1 MVLRSGVEVPHPP
14 PARHSGPLR
23 ERLSKYKYD
32 FQLLSQGWYS
42 LALGWMLCYV
52 GRHDYPGAPMP
63 DLKSLTPLRLPAAPC
78 LSVSPQSPEV
88 TLFLD
93 GELRERLERQ
103 RQIVAGGRA
112 AREFGV
118 VVDVAMVARIA
129 LIRGLERMEDGTGAG
144 TVAGAVAGTDNT
156 AESVSTDPVDHA
168 HQGPPAGESLSV
180 DYNEEGEIA
189 PPEGWNK
196 WNGTERIPSEQQEV
210 HDYYIGQGLWRY
222 WGKSGD
228 QIFTFYWSPKKSLSD
243 VVAYESVDV
252 SDRRIALQQTP
263 WGPGHILPKYWGL
276 SGG

>member
-1 MVLRSGVEVPHPP
+1 
-14 PARHSGPLR
+14 
-23 ERLSKYKYD
+23 
-32 FQLLSQGWYS
+32 
-42 LALGWMLCYV
+42 
-52 GRHDYPGAPMP
+52 MP

-129 LIRGLERMEDGTGAG
+129 LIRGLERMEDGTVAGTVAGPVAGPVAG
-144 TVAGAVAGTDNT
+144 TVAGAVAGAGAGTDNT
-156 AESVSTDPVDHA
+156 AEAVSTDPVDHA

-180 DYNEEGEIA
+180 DYNEEGEIT